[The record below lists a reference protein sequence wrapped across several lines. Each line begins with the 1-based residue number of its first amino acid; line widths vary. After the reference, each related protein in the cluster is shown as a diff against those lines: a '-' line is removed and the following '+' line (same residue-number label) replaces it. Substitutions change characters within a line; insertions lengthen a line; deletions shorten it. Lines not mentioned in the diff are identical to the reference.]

1 MSKSIPQRSSAD
13 LCATPFIVPTTGL
26 RRMRRVIKMKSP
38 FQQADQSNENQSS
51 FGLFGCCQSCCIC
64 GSGGQTTE
72 VSCGNCRRSGE
83 PILCPGRAWSG
94 SESKG
99 NQPGRQ
105 VHRII

>member
-1 MSKSIPQRSSAD
+1 MSYFACRNSHNLRDLLFIFSVCASAH
-13 LCATPFIVPTTGL
+13 ATTPCLP
-26 RRMRRVIKMKSP
+26 RRGDRNKIGAL

-72 VSCGNCRRSGE
+72 VSCGNCWRSGE
-83 PILCPGRAWSG
+83 PILRPGRAWSG

-99 NQPGRQ
+99 N
-105 VHRII
+105 